1 MLRQYYEHPAITT
14 DVIVGFPGET
24 AEEFAETCAFVKKV
38 DFYEVHVF
46 KYSKRNGTVAA
57 SMPDQIPE
65 EVNAGDRLQIPVQLV
80 NVGRGMVYN
89 ARCTVDV
96 PGLQTDKSLFLGNI
110 EGGTAVS
117 GELDAFAGVVNA
129 EEETTEKRYGRT
141 GGRILLTYEDEDGN
155 SYEETSDIVLT
166 IQPLKIEEKN
176 TDKNGKESNKIGRQ
190 FLIGVTAVVGLG
202 IAGVVLPGWIR
213 RRKQGQFYE

>member
-1 MLRQYYEHPAITT
+1 MA
-14 DVIVGFPGET
+14 T
-24 AEEFAETCAFVKKV
+24 AMK
-38 DFYEVHVF
+38 
-46 KYSKRNGTVAA
+46 
-57 SMPDQIPE
+57 
-65 EVNAGDRLQIPVQLV
+65 
-80 NVGRGMVYN
+80 
-89 ARCTVDV
+89 
-96 PGLQTDKSLFLGNI
+96 
-110 EGGTAVS
+110 
-117 GELDAFAGVVNA
+117 
-129 EEETTEKRYGRT
+129 
-141 GGRILLTYEDEDGN
+141 ILLTYEDEDGN

>member
-1 MLRQYYEHPAITT
+1 M
-14 DVIVGFPGET
+14 
-24 AEEFAETCAFVKKV
+24 
-38 DFYEVHVF
+38 
-46 KYSKRNGTVAA
+46 
-57 SMPDQIPE
+57 
-65 EVNAGDRLQIPVQLV
+65 QIPVQLM

-176 TDKNGKESNKIGRQ
+176 TDKNEKESNKIGRQ

-202 IAGVVLPGWIR
+202 IVGVVLPGWIR